1 MPEIKN
7 NFLQGKMN
15 KDLDDRLL
23 PNGQYRDA
31 QNIQISKSEN
41 SDVGAVQNIKGNN
54 YAYNATPL
62 NLASGVET
70 IGYYKVSLTGE
81 IFWFVTNFTGNDTV
95 SSKDMLYAT
104 ESINGIDT
112 VCAIYYW
119 NANQP
124 NTPPQAIINSFRL
137 NFSKNHP
144 ILHVNLIDNLLFWTD
159 NYNQPRRINLR
170 QATGQAI
177 GTFYIDDNYLEDKI
191 SVAQYSPPSAPKVT
205 MSAESSSDVDSLH
218 IRDKFVKFAY
228 RFQYENNEYSLM
240 SPFTQTC
247 FHPGKGKNFNN
258 ATFVADDAGMLS
270 SADESNAVKET
281 IVESMQNLANRIALF
296 IDLPCNIDKSNVGAC
311 DANGI
316 LTGTSHNIDNPNP
329 NGSISDGDI
338 LLTAK
343 GDEYIVNG
351 GNKTTTLTTSTSVSP
366 SIINDTRLY
375 FFNNVADYDDKM
387 QIKKIQIL
395 YSESDSAALKVVE
408 TLNFNEIK
416 SDITHRVE
424 PISNN
429 IGKLIYGYK
438 YIYNSIKPI
447 QTLPESELIRVSD
460 VIPVKAH
467 AQEVSG
473 NRVIYGNFKQNR
485 SLDTAVNKSSFLITN
500 GDQTKFNDQYLLSSV
515 KSNREYSVG
524 LVLSD
529 RYGRQSTVFLPTT
542 STTFVDPK
550 TGTVTNG
557 ASSWTHSALK
567 VTFNNTIGDP
577 YQVDTNPL
585 GWYSYKVVIKQSEQE
600 YYNVYAPTIVDNI
613 PSGNV
618 RSWLVLHGDNV
629 NKVPRDVTDVNTE
642 TGTQGSQTRL
652 LPKILDLNGTQTQQS
667 GNSFVDV
674 ISIGNKEEQGFG
686 SNSID
691 DFYLNEKGPLL
702 AELPDGYGRNNIP
715 NTTFNNLVVLETDPF
730 KSALDIYYETSTAG
744 LVSHL
749 NAAITE
755 TLGVVP
761 SSIALSASSFAEAT
775 ASGNTVAAI
784 TSTDTNSNPVN
795 TPTYSI
801 ISITDANGTNRSGAF
816 TISGSNLLTGEAFEF
831 TNTNTD
837 DYTIRIKVTDNS
849 GNTLTQDK
857 SISVTNS
864 NPTIN
869 VGIALTIPAS
879 TISGT
884 AIRTITGT
892 NGSAKTSANTNNLT
906 FSITNGNSAGKFSI
920 NASTG
925 VLSTASSVTSGDSY
939 TLTIQ
944 VSDVGNATASDTL
957 SITIG
962 SASRTAFWRSNSGYT
977 FASTAVDA
985 PTLVQV
991 YFENTSGNPAGNLP
1005 EIGDTVY
1012 DSATGIGKFDSG
1024 AATNGTGGY
1033 WHSMC
1038 GPSYCQQEEALFVF
1052 KTTNSGVVVAKQTG

>member
-41 SDVGAVQNIKGNN
+41 SDVGTVQNIKGNN
-54 YAYNATPL
+54 YAHPVITGLP
-62 NLASGVET
+62 SGVET
-70 IGYYKVSLTGE
+70 IGYYKVSLTGD
-81 IFWFVTNFTGNDTV
+81 IFWFVTNFSGSTSDESGAVNY
-95 SSKDMLYAT
+95 YAQ
-104 ESINGIDT
+104 EYIDPPSNSIAT
-112 VCAIYYW
+112 FCAIYRW
-119 NANQP
+119 NVNQP
-124 NTPPQAIINSFRL
+124 NTTPESISSFRL

-159 NYNQPRRINLR
+159 NYNQPRRIN
-170 QATGQAI
+170 I
-177 GTFYIDDNYLEDKI
+177 SNPMSFYSNDNYLEDKI

-228 RFQYENNEYSLM
+228 RFQYENNEYSLI

-296 IDLPCNIDKSNVGAC
+296 IDLPSNIDKSNVGAC

-316 LTGTSHNIDNPNP
+316 LTGTSHNIDNPN
-329 NGSISDGDI
+329 GSISDNDI
-338 LLTAK
+338 LLTTK
-343 GDEYIVNG
+343 GDKYVVNG
-351 GNKTTTLTTSTSVSP
+351 GNKTTTLTTSTNVSP

-375 FFNNVADYDDKM
+375 FFNNIADYDDKM

-395 YSESDSAALKVVE
+395 YAESDSAALKVVE

-416 SDITHRVE
+416 SDITYRVE
-424 PISNN
+424 TISNN

-485 SLDTAVNKSSFLITN
+485 SLDTAVNKSLFLITN

-550 TGTVTNG
+550 TGVVTNG
-557 ASSWTHSALK
+557 TSSWTHSALK
-567 VTFNNTIGDP
+567 VTFNNIIGDA
-577 YQVDTNPL
+577 YQADTNPL
-585 GWYSYKVVIKQSEQE
+585 GWYSYKVVVKQSEQE

-652 LPKILDLNGTQTQQS
+652 LPKILDLSGTQTQQS

-686 SNSID
+686 SSSSIN

-702 AELPDGYGRNNIP
+702 AELPDGYGRDHVSSS
-715 NTTFNNLVVLETDPF
+715 TFDNLVVLETDPF

-761 SSIALSASSFAEAT
+761 ASIALSASSFAEAT
-775 ASGNTVAAI
+775 TNGSTVAAI
-784 TSTDTNSNPVN
+784 TSTDTNSNPVS

-801 ISITDANGTNRSGAF
+801 ISIIDANGTNRSGAF
-816 TISGSNLLTGEAFEF
+816 TISGSNLLTGETFEF

-837 DYTIRIKVTDNS
+837 DYTIRIKVTDNG

-925 VLSTASSVTSGDSY
+925 VLSTAATVTSGDSY

-944 VSDVGNATASDTL
+944 VSDIANATASDTL

-977 FASTAVDA
+977 FASTAVDQ
-985 PTLVQV
+985 PTGVQV

-1005 EIGDTVY
+1005 ELGDTVY
-1012 DSATGIGKFDSG
+1012 DGATSTGKFDSG
-1024 AATNGTGGY
+1024 AATDGTGGL

-1038 GPSYCQQEEALFVF
+1038 GPSYCQANEPLFVF
-1052 KTTNSGVVVAKQTG
+1052 KTTNNGVVVAKQTG